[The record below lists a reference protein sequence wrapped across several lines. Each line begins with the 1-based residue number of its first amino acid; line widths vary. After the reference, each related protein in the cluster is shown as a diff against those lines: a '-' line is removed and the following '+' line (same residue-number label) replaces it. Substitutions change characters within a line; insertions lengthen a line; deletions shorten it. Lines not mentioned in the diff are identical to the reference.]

1 MPYTT
6 AEEDDVMQSGWLQ
19 QFMTRKSDD
28 APSASPTTEAAGGG
42 VSRRGFMQRGLAAGV
57 AAGSLAAGSQVAQAQ
72 TPPATGATPI
82 GQRWWPSRWGPQDQ
96 AGASNHMTPAK
107 VLAASKLIKTGK
119 VYNLDHPYETGI
131 PAFGARVFA
140 LRIPGTPSGGPFG
153 KNKLCYH
160 DEFVATE
167 IGQIGTQFDGLGHI
181 GCIVGKEG
189 DMTEM
194 RYYNGITEAE
204 MADGYGLKKLGMEH
218 VKPFFTRAVL
228 IDVAGLKG
236 RMLNAGEEIT
246 VADVQAALKRQNI
259 AENSFTPGDAIF
271 FHTGWSSLW
280 MKDNAKYN
288 SGEPGIGLDVAR
300 WLISKEIAL
309 TGADTWA
316 TEVVPNP
323 DKDMAFVVHNELITK
338 HGIFNHE
345 NLDFTEVLAD
355 KLYEFVYVFSPL
367 RIKGATGSPGHPIAI
382 G

>member
-1 MPYTT
+1 MRYTT

-19 QFMTRKSDD
+19 QFMRKKSDD
-28 APSASPTTEAAGGG
+28 APSASPSTDATGGA
-42 VSRRGFMQRGLAAGV
+42 VSRRTFMQSGLVAGV
-57 AAGSLAAGSQVAQAQ
+57 AAGTVAAGTQVAQAQ
-72 TPPATGATPI
+72 TPPASGATPI
-82 GQRWWPSRWGPQDQ
+82 GPRWWPSRWGPQDQ
-96 AGASNHMTPAK
+96 AGASNHMTAAK

-181 GCIVGKEG
+181 GCIVGKDG

-228 IDVAGLKG
+228 IDVQGLKG

-271 FHTGWSSLW
+271 FQTGWGSLW
-280 MKDNAKYN
+280 MKDNAKFN